1 MGGLEGS
8 VDARKKNVNCRCS
21 TADYSFSHRTP
32 HSPALAGRGIN
43 LEVKE
48 GMPNWNAAFAPVPSL
63 REKIIASIVGQY
75 QPRFSRNHL
84 S

>member
-1 MGGLEGS
+1 MTYLSMGGLEGS

-21 TADYSFSHRTP
+21 TADYSFSNKTP

-48 GMPNWNAAFAPVPSL
+48 GMPNWNAPFAPVPSL
-63 REKIIASIVGQY
+63 REKIIASIAGQY
-75 QPRFSRNHL
+75 
-84 S
+84 